1 MADTVKY
8 VHDPRDHNLDAPRE
22 IVPLLANVF
31 QPRSVVDYGCG
42 LGNFLY
48 VFQECGVADVLGYD
62 GDWVNHQQ
70 LYISPGHFRVT
81 DLEQVLP
88 DGPRADLVLCLEVA
102 EHLSAAAADTLVDN
116 LVHLGDKIIFSAA
129 VPNQGG
135 QFHVNEQ
142 AADYWIAKFRA
153 RGFVFYD
160 VFRERFWNN
169 PKVNWWYKQN
179 MFLVMHASLS
189 PDNYL
194 FPAYEAGI
202 RQYIHPDLLAVHA
215 QQASELKQQLR
226 RIKSGRLSLRFYLQ
240 LLKTKIATQFNRPK
254 KQSP

>member
-1 MADTVKY
+1 M
-8 VHDPRDHNLDAPRE
+8 
-22 IVPLLANVF
+22 
-31 QPRSVVDYGCG
+31 C
-42 LGNFLY
+42 
-48 VFQECGVADVLGYD
+48 LGYD

-240 LLKTKIATQFNRPK
+240 LLKTKSQPNSTGLKTVAIATIYPIKPAGVSVIVCCYNSAGRLPETLKHLALQQVPQALNGK
-254 KQSP
+254 